1 MITAFSILK
10 KGGHGGRDTVSIAQ
24 CVHLGN
30 IGLLM
35 QQSRD
40 KVLQRYEHFGKA
52 WGLVGEEQFPPLAEK
67 SHKEERNDHYYGL
80 YQIC

>member
-1 MITAFSILK
+1 
-10 KGGHGGRDTVSIAQ
+10 
-24 CVHLGN
+24 
-30 IGLLM
+30 M

-40 KVLQRYEHFGKA
+40 KVSQRYEHSGKA
-52 WGLVGEEQFPPLAEK
+52 WGPVGEEQFPPLAEK